1 MVKLYNKERQRRS
14 RKGRKGKLFRDKI
27 SGKERP

>member
-14 RKGRKGKLFRDKI
+14 RKGKLFRDKI